1 MLAPVIRRIAP
12 LARTAAIIV
21 AALAL
26 VSISLVPSYAATTTP
41 TLCQSI
47 AIPDYIT
54 PSPTWDGG
62 ASPPVNIVVANVDS
76 GPGTTQ
82 ESNYVTAI
90 DQAQAAGITVLGYV
104 WTDYGSEPTAT
115 VEAEVNTWQSVY
127 GVTSIFFDGAATSAS
142 EEGYYQTISD
152 YVHVNS
158 GALVMLNP
166 GGIPA
171 EGYLNFADIINIFE
185 GDPTS
190 YDSYT
195 PPSWVADYA
204 PSRFSNIIYDAQGEA
219 TMAAV
224 LSRSQGLGAG
234 YVYITDGSL
243 PNPYS
248 ALPSYW
254 SDETALINQVCA
266 PAATP
271 SPTPTATPTPVPT
284 ATPTPTTA
292 PTPTPSPTAR
302 PTSTPTATPTPT
314 PRSTPT
320 PKPTPAARPTPSPTA
335 TPTPR
340 HTHHH

>member
-115 VEAEVNTWQSVY
+115 VEAEVNRAYTASPASSLMALRPPPRRKATTRQSPITC
-127 GVTSIFFDGAATSAS
+127 TST
-142 EEGYYQTISD
+142 
-152 YVHVNS
+152 V
-158 GALVMLNP
+158 
-166 GGIPA
+166 
-171 EGYLNFADIINIFE
+171 
-185 GDPTS
+185 
-190 YDSYT
+190 
-195 PPSWVADYA
+195 A
-204 PSRFSNIIYDAQGEA
+204 PSSCSIP
-219 TMAAV
+219 
-224 LSRSQGLGAG
+224 GAF
-234 YVYITDGSL
+234 L
-243 PNPYS
+243 PK
-248 ALPSYW
+248 A
-254 SDETALINQVCA
+254 I
-266 PAATP
+266 
-271 SPTPTATPTPVPT
+271 
-284 ATPTPTTA
+284 
-292 PTPTPSPTAR
+292 
-302 PTSTPTATPTPT
+302 
-314 PRSTPT
+314 
-320 PKPTPAARPTPSPTA
+320 
-335 TPTPR
+335 
-340 HTHHH
+340 